1 MQSSKSSLLSCL
13 RCLCGCMD
21 GRVLELTVTA
31 MTVAFVVL
39 VLGFASGC
47 NRAVLIPESSPKRVG
62 PSVKGQV
69 YMLVEGKWTLSD
81 NRVEIP
87 EGWYIV
93 PPSFVD
99 GEEIR

>member
-1 MQSSKSSLLSCL
+1 M
-13 RCLCGCMD
+13 
-21 GRVLELTVTA
+21 
-31 MTVAFVVL
+31 
-39 VLGFASGC
+39 
-47 NRAVLIPESSPKRVG
+47 
-62 PSVKGQV
+62 
-69 YMLVEGKWTLSD
+69 MLDGKWTLSD